1 MQENDKSSVIDNL
14 IWQNFSVEQNYNI
27 DKEVLSY
34 DQVEFLVYNLP
45 AMNSIMQGILNYVF
59 ASEIQLK
66 NSKGDVLSDSETQ
79 KI

>member
-1 MQENDKSSVIDNL
+1 MQENDKPSVIDNL

-66 NSKGDVLSDSETQ
+66 K
-79 KI
+79 